1 MPSDDEEAAEDRAE
15 VTALP
20 LRNEMHYDKGVF
32 ERVDWS
38 KRGEYMQ
45 RKHGMTS
52 QVADDAL
59 DDPDRIVIDPDYN
72 STSGESVRIIGFST
86 IADDIVTVIV
96 LQHDGTEYGVNGWS
110 ANEKDRRI
118 YNEGSYTGEEGK
130 AP

>member
-1 MPSDDEEAAEDRAE
+1 MPSDHEEAEEDRAE

-20 LRNEMHYDKGVF
+20 MRNEMHYACRCSSASTGQ
-32 ERVDWS
+32 S
-38 KRGEYMQ
+38 AASTCN
-45 RKHGMTS
+45 RKHGITP

-59 DDPDRIVIDPDYN
+59 GDPNRIVIDPDYN
-72 STSGESVRIIGFST
+72 SASGESVRIVGFST

-118 YNEGSYTGEEGK
+118 YNEGSYVGEEGK